1 MIEQT
6 KQEVEHHYTMA
17 NGYEKD
23 AKVIYGDTDSVMVNF
38 QVKTLERSM
47 ELGREAAELISA
59 KFIKPIKLEFEKVC
73 VWKNILF
80 LHILLL
86 FFKFCL
92 ITNFWIF

>member
-6 KQEVEHHYTMA
+6 RLEVEQHYSVA

-47 ELGREAAELISA
+47 ELGREAAELISS
-59 KFIKPIKLEFEKVC
+59 KFVKPIKLEFEKVNNMLC
-73 VWKNILF
+73 N
-80 LHILLL
+80 
-86 FFKFCL
+86 
-92 ITNFWIF
+92 